1 MIYCSVCGA
10 ANPSGATLCFACRQP
25 LSTVK
30 DEDADEQKLLRGRYR
45 LLLPVGTGG
54 FGAVY
59 KALDTWTQERFVAI
73 KQINL
78 KGLSPQQMI
87 DATDTFNR
95 EVELLTQLTHPN
107 LPRVYE
113 HFTDPAH
120 WYLIMDFIEG
130 QTLEQMLLQRGGPL
144 SVNEVLEIGL
154 QLCAV
159 LHYLHTRHPPII
171 FRDVKPA
178 NIMLSLR
185 KQVYL
190 IDFGA
195 ARLFKPGRP
204 RDTIAFGSPGY
215 AAPEQYGKA
224 QTTPRSDIYSL
235 GATLYHLL
243 TGRDPSDAPF
253 HFVPPRNINPG
264 IAPELSN
271 LLMSMLRLDATQR
284 PHSMEVVK
292 EQLEKLANK
301 RHVHPHML
309 SASTSTSTPMNSM
322 PSPPP
327 PPAEWAV
334 QAPTLQQAQIQLG
347 LPPTPMPTPI
357 TSPSKSKRKSVSRRS
372 VVAGIASVTLVLGLF
387 GGDLLVFGPH
397 RPSTNTGPEILSDQ
411 TIGLKQPYTYPAGG
425 KVRSMDWSSSL
436 ANQDEVVFATPDVVK
451 VFNGDSG
458 QNSSD
463 FSNST
468 LLANANAQTAA
479 WSPQSEIIAVGT
491 SDGNIITLT
500 PDQHYTNTGIHR
512 GTIHATRWSPDGTH
526 LASAGEDSVVVV
538 SRYNVNGQLAPV
550 TAYHGHI
557 GPVYAL
563 SWTSDG
569 LRVASVGQDGI
580 VHIWDARTGKM
591 LQQYNANAD
600 QLYTVAFSPRD
611 DSLLAFA
618 GASGIVYVWN
628 SKSEQIQA
636 AYIGHKGPV
645 RCLAWTFDGL
655 TIASGGGGSFGG
667 GADPDFSIQIWDAMN
682 GGLHRIYSQHTAP
695 VTGVV
700 WTPNTSISRLAS
712 CSEDGTI
719 IIWPTTPNS

>member
-1 MIYCSVCGA
+1 MIYCSICGA

-25 LSTVK
+25 LSTAQ

-59 KALDTWTQERFVAI
+59 KALDTWTQGRFVAI

-195 ARLFKPGRP
+195 ARLFKPGRL

-235 GATLYHLL
+235 GATLHHLL
-243 TGRDPSDAPF
+243 TGRDPSDSPF

-271 LLMSMLRLDATQR
+271 LLVSMLRLDATQR
-284 PHSMEVVK
+284 PHSTEVVK
-292 EQLEKLANK
+292 EQLEKLANE
-301 RHVHPHML
+301 RHVRPHML
-309 SASTSTSTPMNSM
+309 SVSTSVSTPTNNM

-347 LPPTPMPTPI
+347 LPPTPMPTPV
-357 TSPSKSKRKSVSRRS
+357 TSPPKPKRKSVSRRS
-372 VVAGIASVTLVLGLF
+372 VVTGIASVIWVLGLF
-387 GGDLLVFGPH
+387 GGDLLVFGP
-397 RPSTNTGPEILSDQ
+397 RPAPVPGNSFPSSTSP
-411 TIGLKQPYTYPAGG
+411 IGLKQPYTYPAGG

-436 ANQDEVVFATPDVVK
+436 ANQDEVVFVTPDVVK

-458 QNSSD
+458 QSSSD

-468 LLANANAQTAA
+468 LLANANAQTTS
-479 WSPQSEIIAVGT
+479 WSPQGEIIAVGMA
-491 SDGNIITLT
+491 DGNIIICT
-500 PDQHYTNTGIHR
+500 PDLQFTNANIHR
-512 GTIHATRWSPDGTH
+512 GAIHATRWSLDGTH
-526 LASAGEDSVVVV
+526 LASAGEDGTVVV
-538 SRYNVNGQLAPV
+538 SHYNANGQLAPV

-563 SWTSDG
+563 SWTSNG
-569 LRVASVGQDGI
+569 TQIASVGKDSI
-580 VHIWDARTGKM
+580 VHIWDARTGAT
-591 LQQYNANAD
+591 LQQYNASAGT
-600 QLYTVAFSPRD
+600 LYTVAFSPRD

-618 GASGIVYVWN
+618 GASGVVYIWN
-628 SKSEQIQA
+628 HETQQIQLV
-636 AYIGHKGPV
+636 YYGHKGPV
-645 RCLAWTFDGL
+645 RCLAWSFDGL

-667 GADPDFSIQIWDAMN
+667 GADVDFSVQTWDAMH
-682 GGLHRIYSQHTAP
+682 GGLHMIYSQHTAP